1 MSGPRDLDARLR
13 DIFQSR
19 SDRTIFVRADGTIP
33 YGRVVE
39 AMDVARGAGAERMG
53 IVSDRGLGPTT
64 GSRDS
69 QGKLAVH

>member
-1 MSGPRDLDARLR
+1 MSGPRDLDAKLR

-53 IVSDRGLGPTT
+53 IVWDRGLGPTT